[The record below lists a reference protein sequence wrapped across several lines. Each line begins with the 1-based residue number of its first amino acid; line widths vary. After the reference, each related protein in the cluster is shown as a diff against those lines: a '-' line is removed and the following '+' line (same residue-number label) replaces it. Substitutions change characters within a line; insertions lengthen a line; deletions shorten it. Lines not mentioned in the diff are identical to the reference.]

1 MIGYCEGA
9 RLTES
14 TWKIAPESVE
24 SPATTS
30 GTPVKMSPV
39 ILNAAN
45 VKLEFVSNAVSPRWL
60 HHAGSE
66 TWRTT
71 GVAQTAEK
79 LANATIKE
87 DNVVNILKGD
97 VCVKQIEGYGVT
109 VLTFRTLPSPL
120 LMLLHFN
127 LRRFVSEMKLFNVAI
142 YVGIGQTKPR
152 YHSDILR

>member
-1 MIGYCEGA
+1 
-9 RLTES
+9 
-14 TWKIAPESVE
+14 
-24 SPATTS
+24 
-30 GTPVKMSPV
+30 MSPV

-109 VLTFRTLPSPL
+109 VLTFRTFLPPSYALTLQPTAICVRDEAL
-120 LMLLHFN
+120 QRCH
-127 LRRFVSEMKLFNVAI
+127 LRRHRAN
-142 YVGIGQTKPR
+142 
-152 YHSDILR
+152 